1 MKKATLIALA
11 TLSLAYTTSAS
22 ANNTVKFLGEVSTQT
37 CTVDINGIASNPM
50 ILLPTV
56 PTSALATQGKT
67 AGATKFT
74 VNLTGCTSESSTT
87 TIKTVFLANNVTTNG
102 NLGNTGS
109 ATDVSINLLDSDG
122 VTTLDFTSGF
132 ATTSAMT
139 LPSNANSTSQEL
151 TAQYYAENGPVSA
164 GSVITSAQ
172 YAITYP

>member
-37 CTVDINGIASNPM
+37 CTVDINGVSSNPM
-50 ILLPTV
+50 VLLPTV
-56 PTSALATQGKT
+56 PSSALATQGDT

-87 TIKTVFLANNVTTNG
+87 AIKTVFVGYNVTTNG

-109 ATDVSINLLDSDG
+109 ASDVSINLLDSDG
-122 VTTLDFTSGF
+122 TTTLDFTSGF

-139 LPSNANSTSQEL
+139 LGSNATSTSQEL
-151 TAQYYAENGPVSA
+151 TAQYYAEANSVSP

>member
-1 MKKATLIALA
+1 MKKATLIALT
-11 TLSLAYTTSAS
+11 TLSLAYAAS
-22 ANNTVKFLGEVSTQT
+22 VNANNTVKFLGEVSTQT
-37 CTVDINGIASNPM
+37 CTVDINGISSNPM

-56 PTSALATQGKT
+56 PASALAVQGGT

-74 VNLTGCTSESSTT
+74 VNLTGCTSEGTAT
-87 TIKTVFLANNVTTNG
+87 TIKTVFLANNVTANG

-109 ATDVSINLLDSDG
+109 ATDVSINLLDSNG
-122 VTTLDFTSGF
+122 STPLDFTSGF

-139 LPSNANSTSQEL
+139 LASGATSTSQEL
-151 TAQYYAENGPVSA
+151 TAQYYAESTSVSA